1 MNILE
6 QIVANKRK
14 EVELSKLEVSVQD
27 LESRPLFSRPAV
39 SLKSLLESSD
49 VPAII
54 SEFKRQSP
62 SKGIINDTAR
72 PEAVTKG
79 YAEAGAAALSVL
91 TDHVYFG
98 GSFGD
103 FLAARAA
110 NPGIPMLRKDFIV
123 DEYQLFEAKAIGAD
137 LVLLI
142 AACLSPSEV
151 KELSLRARQLGM
163 EVLLEV
169 HNGEELEQTL
179 CDFVDIVGVNNRNL
193 KNFVTSVDVSLELS
207 GQIPGS
213 FAKISESGLKDAATL
228 WTLFDAGYRGFLI
241 GETFMKTDSP
251 ADALQQLRQEIARY
265 RTILKHT

>member
-14 EVELSKLEVSVQD
+14 EVELSKQEVSIGD
-27 LESRPLFSRPAV
+27 LERRPLFARPV
-39 SLKSLLESSD
+39 ISLKSVLQEAEG
-49 VPAII
+49 PAVI

-62 SKGIINDTAR
+62 SKGVINGIAK
-72 PEAVTKG
+72 PEVVTRG

-91 TDHVYFG
+91 TDKVYFG
-98 GSFGD
+98 GGFED

-123 DEYQLFEAKAIGAD
+123 DEYQLFEARAIGAD

-151 KELSLRARQLGM
+151 RELSLKARQLGM

-169 HNGEELEQTL
+169 HNGEELEESL
-179 CDFVDIVGVNNRNL
+179 CDSVDIVGVNNRNL
-193 KNFVTSVDVSLELS
+193 KTFVTSVEVSLELS
-207 GQIPGS
+207 EKIPDA
-213 FAKISESGLKDAATL
+213 FVKISESGLKDAATL
-228 WTLFDAGYRGFLI
+228 WRLFESGYRGFLI

-251 ADALQQLRQEIARY
+251 EGALKELQGEIAGG
-265 RTILKHT
+265 KAK